1 MNRKYLQ
8 HSSLFAGLLAATI
21 LGRVAE
27 TSAQDAGSFRGGSAH
42 PGLYSAPAITG
53 EPKLLWRFQTK
64 GRIVSSPAIADGVVY
79 VGSTDHYF
87 YAIDERTGAEIWKL
101 KTGSRISS
109 SALVSGGLVYFES
122 YDGQF
127 YAVDKSNGAVK
138 WKFAIPGERRFA
150 APHIHGALPAAEI
163 MPDPFDVFLSSPA
176 IWHDTVYFGSG
187 DNNIYALDAGSG
199 ALKWKFRTGN
209 VVHASPALADGMLY
223 IGSWDHFFYAL
234 DAASGTLRWKYE
246 TGTDND
252 IHNQEGIQSSAV
264 VADGAVYFGC
274 RDANLYALEAH
285 SGKLLWKYNNNGSWV
300 VGSPAISG
308 DRLYWATS
316 DGGTF
321 HASDPRTGKDR
332 FTIDFKHWPMFSS
345 PAAVGDMV
353 YLGSHTGSL
362 YAIDAKENR
371 IAWKFDTDNAKRN
384 GPALTNADGTPN
396 YRAVTSDSFY
406 DSMLVATDRMMATGA
421 ILSSPAVAS
430 DGTILFGSMDGA
442 LYALTGDK
450 RHA

>member
-1 MNRKYLQ
+1 MPAHRYVRASGHGARQMNRKYLQ

-150 APHIHGALPAAEI
+150 APHIHGALPAA
-163 MPDPFDVFLSSPA
+163 
-176 IWHDTVYFGSG
+176 
-187 DNNIYALDAGSG
+187 
-199 ALKWKFRTGN
+199 
-209 VVHASPALADGMLY
+209 
-223 IGSWDHFFYAL
+223 
-234 DAASGTLRWKYE
+234 
-246 TGTDND
+246 
-252 IHNQEGIQSSAV
+252 QSARRRVDQSRGEQGQPV
-264 VADGAVYFGC
+264 SH
-274 RDANLYALEAH
+274 RRI
-285 SGKLLWKYNNNGSWV
+285 NG
-300 VGSPAISG
+300 G
-308 DRLYWATS
+308 R
-316 DGGTF
+316 
-321 HASDPRTGKDR
+321 
-332 FTIDFKHWPMFSS
+332 
-345 PAAVGDMV
+345 
-353 YLGSHTGSL
+353 
-362 YAIDAKENR
+362 
-371 IAWKFDTDNAKRN
+371 
-384 GPALTNADGTPN
+384 
-396 YRAVTSDSFY
+396 
-406 DSMLVATDRMMATGA
+406 
-421 ILSSPAVAS
+421 
-430 DGTILFGSMDGA
+430 
-442 LYALTGDK
+442 
-450 RHA
+450 